1 MKRLVFGVG
10 HYLER
15 NHVPTLEEMGIE
27 EDTPGHKGRYVWQG
41 GIVCRLRCLGGR
53 KGCLLATT
61 DLLTEDI
68 GRIIMHSRNAEHA
81 NDPNLKIIILILG
94 VGA

>member
-1 MKRLVFGVG
+1 MLTSSTLGDPPPPKDDPDWTQVTTPNEDAL
-10 HYLER
+10 LPEDMIER

-27 EDTPGHKGRYVWQG
+27 EDIPGQKGRYVWQG

-61 DLLTEDI
+61 DT
-68 GRIIMHSRNAEHA
+68 
-81 NDPNLKIIILILG
+81 PTY
-94 VGA
+94 